1 MAIAAAAGFVPT
13 IVVYLGRE
21 KVRSLARDLF
31 PRKRWRLQFVRTPD
45 EMAATFREHLVDAA
59 LIDAGQADEN
69 TWQAASL
76 AGEFPSVPFFGV
88 FPLRPGDAAAFT
100 RCVSAGCVDAIVEG
114 VDEPVGRQLV
124 AARCFSSRFR
134 NALGEPPESLGL
146 NTPVQKDAWR
156 MIVSYAGTPVT
167 TTMLASALGLSR
179 EHLSRKFAVGGA
191 PNLKRTIDLVRLV
204 AAAELA
210 KNPGYDVRD
219 VSRVLGF
226 ASSSH
231 LAVAAGRISGTRPA
245 SLSRLRTV
253 DLIERF
259 AQGRTRSRG

>member
-1 MAIAAAAGFVPT
+1 VAVPVGTVFIPT
-13 IVVYLGRE
+13 IVVYAPRD
-21 KVRSLARDLF
+21 RARPLARELF
-31 PRKRWRLQFVRTPD
+31 PRKRWRVVVTHSPA
-45 EMAATFREHLVDAA
+45 EMSTAFRDHLVDAA
-59 LIDAGQADEN
+59 LIDAGHADDN
-69 TWQAASL
+69 TWQSVALAADY
-76 AGEFPSVPFFGV
+76 PSAPFFCLS
-88 FPLRPGDAAAFT
+88 PMRPADAAMIG
-100 RCVSAGCVDAIVEG
+100 RCVAAGCVDAIVEG

-124 AARCFSSRFR
+124 SARSFSTRFR
-134 NALGEPPESLGL
+134 RALAEPPVSLGL
-146 NTPVQKDAWR
+146 STEIQRGAWDA
-156 MIVSYAGTPVT
+156 IVSFAGTPVT
-167 TTMLASALGLSR
+167 TAALASTLGLSR

-191 PNLKRTIDLVRLV
+191 PNLKRIIDLVRLL

-219 VSRVLGF
+219 VARVLGF

-245 SLSRLRTV
+245 SLARLRSV